1 MEISKCPQNRH
12 FVIFTNISARSHH
25 IWLLSLRKNFFSL
38 KFFLLLLF
46 IQIAVLL
53 LTCVAFE
60 VLQTFWEE
68 KKVLIYFPC
77 SRRVHINLVVVVVVD
92 SFLVRENK
100 KVFCLMRANDVFFK
114 VFTNNYFALKCG
126 H

>member
-1 MEISKCPQNRH
+1 M
-12 FVIFTNISARSHH
+12 
-25 IWLLSLRKNFFSL
+25 FSL
-38 KFFLLLLF
+38 IFFLLLLF
-46 IQIAVLL
+46 IQNALLL

-68 KKVLIYFPC
+68 KKVLIYFTC

-100 KVFCLMRANDVFFK
+100 KVFV
-114 VFTNNYFALKCG
+114 
-126 H
+126 

>member
-1 MEISKCPQNRH
+1 M
-12 FVIFTNISARSHH
+12 
-25 IWLLSLRKNFFSL
+25 RK
-38 KFFLLLLF
+38 
-46 IQIAVLL
+46 
-53 LTCVAFE
+53 
-60 VLQTFWEE
+60 